1 MYRIV
6 DVQQATTG
14 KVSTTKP
21 TEALLKRILAS
32 RHINDTDYPVVLE
45 VFRQYLPSYNITDVS
60 IEWNTEEG
68 APHYA
73 YRVTYIRDGQVCRE
87 FKSYHK
93 AFHGWNRKY
102 EINQQL
108 RKAVSFHTMAYKK
121 ANYRPRGINICQC
134 CHKTLTSKDIQV
146 DHYPVPFCDI
156 VSEFMHTHALSYD
169 TITADEK
176 GKNIS
181 RDILNDFSE
190 YHNARAQYRLTCQKC
205 NVKSFRTPNYL
216 KRDAVF
222 DSDGE
227 EII

>member
-1 MYRIV
+1 MSRTV
-6 DVQQATTG
+6 DVQKATTG

-21 TEALLKRILAS
+21 TEAMLKRILAS
-32 RHINDTDYPVVLE
+32 RHINDIDYPVVLE

-60 IEWNTEEG
+60 IEWNTETG
-68 APHYA
+68 APHYS
-73 YRVTYIRDGQVCRE
+73 YRITYIRDGQLCRE

-108 RKAVSFHTMAYKK
+108 RKAISNQTMAYKK
-121 ANYRPRGINICQC
+121 ANYRPRDINFCQC
-134 CHKTLTSKDIQV
+134 CHKTLTSKDVQV

-156 VSEFMHTHALSYD
+156 VNDFMNEQSLTYD
-169 TITADEK
+169 TITDDEK
-176 GKNIS
+176 GKNIEWS
-181 RDILNDFSE
+181 ILNDFSS
-190 YHNARAQYRLTCQKC
+190 YHNDRAQYRLTCQEC
-205 NVKSFRTPNYL
+205 NVKSFRNPNYL
-216 KRDAVF
+216 KKPAYF

>member
-1 MYRIV
+1 MSRTV
-6 DVQQATTG
+6 AVQKQTTN
-14 KVSTTKP
+14 KP

-32 RHINDTDYPVVLE
+32 RHISDADYPVVLE
-45 VFRQYLPSYNITDVS
+45 VFRQYLPSYNIIDVS
-60 IEWNTEEG
+60 IEWNTEKG

-73 YRVTYIRDGQVCRE
+73 YRVTYTHDGQLCRE

-93 AFHGWNRKY
+93 AFHGRNRKV

-108 RKAVSFHTMAYKK
+108 RKAISTHTMAYKK

-134 CHKTLTSKDIQV
+134 CHKTLTSKDVQV

-156 VSEFMHTHALSYD
+156 VDDFMKEHSLTFD
-169 TITADEK
+169 TITDDAK

-181 RDILNDFSE
+181 GSILNDFSL
-190 YHNARAQYRLTCQKC
+190 YHNARAKYRLTCKEC
-205 NVKSFRTPNYL
+205 NVRSFRNPNYL
-216 KRDAVF
+216 KKEPIYDE
-222 DSDGE
+222 DGE